1 MINKYSFD
9 AVTCIQFNPVDER
22 YFISGSLDSKV
33 RIWSIPDHQVVDW
46 NDMKEMVTAASY
58 TPDGHAS
65 IVGSYKGSCCLYDTT
80 DKFVHESLRYFIFQ
94 ICGQVYSGCECDM
107 MIAERDAQTQVGA
120 TFVDEAEILKNVL
133 GERRGHTKG
142 VGRKLET
149 VSRYPNFFKQQSAE
163 RDEINKNLLGMQKQL
178 MEMQQYNKSLLEAL
192 RNQFPNFQPS
202 SQPSS
207 ETSNNED

>member
-1 MINKYSFD
+1 
-9 AVTCIQFNPVDER
+9 
-22 YFISGSLDSKV
+22 
-33 RIWSIPDHQVVDW
+33 
-46 NDMKEMVTAASY
+46 
-58 TPDGHAS
+58 
-65 IVGSYKGSCCLYDTT
+65 
-80 DKFVHESLRYFIFQ
+80 
-94 ICGQVYSGCECDM
+94 
-107 MIAERDAQTQVGA
+107 MIAERDAQTQAGA

-142 VGRKLET
+142 VGRNLKT

-178 MEMQQYNKSLLEAL
+178 VEMQQYNKSLLEAL
-192 RNQFPNFQPS
+192 RNQFPNFQPPRMPS

>member
-9 AVTCIQFNPVDER
+9 AVTCIQFNLVDER

-58 TPDGHAS
+58 TPDGQAV

-80 DKFVHESLRYFIFQ
+80 D
-94 ICGQVYSGCECDM
+94 
-107 MIAERDAQTQVGA
+107 AQTQAGA

-142 VGRKLET
+142 VDRKLKT

-178 MEMQQYNKSLLEAL
+178 VEMQQYNKSLLEAL
-192 RNQFPNFQPS
+192 RNQFPNFQPPPMPS

>member
-33 RIWSIPDHQVVDW
+33 RILSIPDHQVVDW
-46 NDMKEMVTAASY
+46 NDMKEMVTVASY
-58 TPDGHAS
+58 TPDGQAA

-80 DKFVHESLRYFIFQ
+80 GTLSLFVGKFIVA
-94 ICGQVYSGCECDM
+94 DM
-107 MIAERDAQTQVGA
+107 MIAERDAQTQAGA
-120 TFVDEAEILKNVL
+120 TFVDEAEILKNVP

-142 VGRKLET
+142 VGQKLKT

-178 MEMQQYNKSLLEAL
+178 VEMQQYNKSLFEAL
-192 RNQFPNFQPS
+192 RN
-202 SQPSS
+202 
-207 ETSNNED
+207 